1 MGSKELRRGVDG
13 DDSLLASVA
22 GVPLTR
28 LARVA
33 LCLIWAGF
41 WAARVLLTDA
51 LYYFQQLSVKLAL
64 TELLGDQP
72 VDQAFSIC
80 MVWLS
85 VEVAIVTWVALK
97 RGGKMLFAKTTPSFR
112 QQVAETLTIEQLE
125 AVLEKK
131 RREAQQKRDAKAKGK
146 KG

>member
-1 MGSKELRRGVDG
+1 MNSY
-13 DDSLLASVA
+13 
-22 GVPLTR
+22 
-28 LARVA
+28 
-33 LCLIWAGF
+33 
-41 WAARVLLTDA
+41 LLTDA
-51 LYYFQQLSVKLAL
+51 LYYFQQLSVELAL